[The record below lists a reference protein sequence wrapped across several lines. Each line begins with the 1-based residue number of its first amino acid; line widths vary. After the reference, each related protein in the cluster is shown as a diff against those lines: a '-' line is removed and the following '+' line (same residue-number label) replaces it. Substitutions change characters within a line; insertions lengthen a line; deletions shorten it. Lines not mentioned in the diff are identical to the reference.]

1 MRRISL
7 PGSDGADGGKDFLCK
22 GNHKPAEQA
31 QEALGSLAGVM
42 ALDRHADLDNTPAED
57 NNADSLDRG
66 KDKVRQVVDHRD
78 RVAAGGKG
86 GGAEADNAE
95 REDAPHGHE
104 KLGAF
109 GSGFLHMACPGQTTE
124 FRYKP
129 RQRRGHRLIPQCP
142 SV

>member
-1 MRRISL
+1 MCLTVRHISL
-7 PGSDGADGGKDFLCK
+7 PGSDGADGGKDLLCK
-22 GNHKPAEQA
+22 CNHNPAEQA

-42 ALDRHADLDNTPAED
+42 ALDRHTDLDDAPAED

-95 REDAPHGHE
+95 REDAPHRHE
-104 KLGAF
+104 NLAF
-109 GSGFLHMACPGQTTE
+109 LRSSQI
-124 FRYKP
+124 
-129 RQRRGHRLIPQCP
+129 Q
-142 SV
+142 